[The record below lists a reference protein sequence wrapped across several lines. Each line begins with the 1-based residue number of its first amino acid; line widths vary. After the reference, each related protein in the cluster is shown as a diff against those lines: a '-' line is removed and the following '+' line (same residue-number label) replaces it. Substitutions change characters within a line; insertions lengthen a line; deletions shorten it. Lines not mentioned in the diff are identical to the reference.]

1 MKKVALDPLKC
12 TACRT
17 CEVQCSIAHSRS
29 GSIYSAIFE
38 SPPSLT
44 RVRVAWTPGL
54 NVPVRCVHCENAP
67 CLLACPVGA
76 IEEDVP
82 TGTVQVREEK
92 CIGCFTC
99 LLVCPYGAVRLS
111 FDRKKAYKCDG
122 CPDRLR
128 EGLEP
133 ACASGCPTRALFFAD
148 FDEIAADKISETA
161 IRETAALAAAG
172 VAAPRTPSPLEH
184 ILAIRKEMARG

>member
-29 GSIYSAIFE
+29 GSLHSAIFE

-44 RVRVAWTPGL
+44 RVRVSWAPGL

-76 IEEDVP
+76 IEEDAR
-82 TGTVQVREEK
+82 TGTVQVRDEK

-111 FDRKKAYKCDG
+111 FDRKKAFKCDG
-122 CPDRLR
+122 CRDLQRD
-128 EGLEP
+128 GLAP
-133 ACASGCPTRALFFAD
+133 ACVSGCPTRALSFAD
-148 FDEIAADKISETA
+148 FDEIASSRISETA
-161 IRETAALAAAG
+161 ARESAALASAG
-172 VAAPRTPSPLEH
+172 AAAPRKKSSLEL
-184 ILAIRKEMARG
+184 ILAMRKEMARG